1 MKKIKIAH
9 LYYDLMNLY
18 GENGN
23 VLCLKK
29 YLENQNIDV
38 TIDYLTKEDKID
50 FTNYDIFYIGS
61 GNDESFLITL
71 DDLKKYK
78 KELETAI
85 KNKFFIV
92 TGNALNLFGKTYY
105 SKNKELELLNI
116 FNYSVKENKKRL
128 VGEQLYKCDLIN
140 SEIIG
145 FENRSTYLIDNN
157 ESHLFESIKG
167 FGNRKNEKNE
177 GILKNNFYGTYLL
190 GPLLVRNP
198 YFTSYIVKK
207 ICDINAIKFK
217 EVYNDFEIKAY
228 ENYKELIKQK

>member
-38 TIDYLTKEDKID
+38 TIDYLTKDDKID

-85 KNKFFIV
+85 ENKFFIV

-105 SKNKELELLNI
+105 SKNKEIELLNI
-116 FNYSVKENKKRL
+116 LNYSVKENKKRL

-157 ESHLFESIKG
+157 ENHLFESIKG
-167 FGNRKNEKNE
+167 FGNRKHEKNE

-207 ICDINAIKFK
+207 ICDINGIKFK

-228 ENYKELIKQK
+228 ENYKTLINQK

>member
-29 YLENQNIDV
+29 YLENQNINV

-105 SKNKELELLNI
+105 SKNKEIELLNI
-116 FNYSVKENKKRL
+116 LKTVKSKKAVLISTIAVYPQPVIYNENYFDYKSDPNYGKNRKFAEYEFSKIFKDSYIIRL
-128 VGEQLYKCDLIN
+128 PAL
-140 SEIIG
+140 
-145 FENRSTYLIDNN
+145 
-157 ESHLFESIKG
+157 
-167 FGNRKNEKNE
+167 FGNN
-177 GILKNNFYGTYLL
+177 LK
-190 GPLLVRNP
+190 
-198 YFTSYIVKK
+198 KK
-207 ICDINAIKFK
+207 K
-217 EVYNDFEIKAY
+217 
-228 ENYKELIKQK
+228 L

>member
-1 MKKIKIAH
+1 MKEIRIAH

-38 TIDYLTKEDKID
+38 TIDYLTKDDKID

-85 KNKFFIV
+85 ENKFFIV

-105 SKNKELELLNI
+105 SKNKEIELLNI
-116 FNYSVKENKKRL
+116 LNYSVKENKKRL

-140 SEIIG
+140 SEIH
-145 FENRSTYLIDNN
+145 E
-157 ESHLFESIKG
+157 KG
-167 FGNRKNEKNE
+167 V
-177 GILKNNFYGTYLL
+177 I
-190 GPLLVRNP
+190 VRR
-198 YFTSYIVKK
+198 
-207 ICDINAIKFK
+207 
-217 EVYNDFEIKAY
+217 AY
-228 ENYKELIKQK
+228 E